1 MNDFKKLGHFSL
13 SSPKGYRLFDRF
25 AFGGGGAAET
35 GAGKIER
42 EKAGKTEAEA
52 EEKTESGNETEREGG
67 KDKNFI
73 ILQMKF

>member
-1 MNDFKKLGHFSL
+1 MNDFKRLGYFSL
-13 SSPKGYRLFDRF
+13 LSPKGYRLFDRF
-25 AFGGGGAAET
+25 AFGGAET
-35 GAGKIER
+35 GAGAGKIER

-52 EEKTESGNETEREGG
+52 EEKTEGGKETEREGG